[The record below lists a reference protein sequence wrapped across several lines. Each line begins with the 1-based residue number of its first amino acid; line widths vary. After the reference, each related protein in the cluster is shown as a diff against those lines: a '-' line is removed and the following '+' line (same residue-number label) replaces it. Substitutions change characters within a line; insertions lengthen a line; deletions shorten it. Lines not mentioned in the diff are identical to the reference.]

1 MKTKARRERLS
12 SSRAQLR
19 LCFNCRIRYWLPLLL
34 TAVSLLGQSPFE
46 CIEELA
52 LPKFPPLARSARI
65 SGLVE
70 YTITFTPGAPAQLK
84 LHPGAH
90 PLLRSAVENAL
101 RETRFT
107 ATCPVGEIP
116 LSFLFE
122 YDPNDP
128 FSELDVG
135 KSVINPKGQFRIRAS
150 NRPIHFQP
158 AHRADPGPN
167 NALRFL
173 AEGCSELGRVISTSK
188 EAGNYL
194 CEVLG
199 VYGDHLEF
207 QVRNLQP
214 KGASGLLGN
223 FRLSLRSLR
232 VTPAEPTDID
242 SPILQKLRRAADQ

>member
-1 MKTKARRERLS
+1 MKH
-12 SSRAQLR
+12 
-19 LCFNCRIRYWLPLLL
+19 WLPLLL
-34 TAVSLLGQSPFE
+34 TAMSLPGQSPFE
-46 CIEELA
+46 CIEELV
-52 LPKFPPLARSARI
+52 LPKFPPLARSANI

-70 YTITFTPGAPAQLK
+70 YTITFTPGAPAQPK

-122 YDPNDP
+122 FDLNSPY
-128 FSELDVG
+128 SELDVG

-150 NRPIHFQP
+150 
-158 AHRADPGPN
+158 HREINGHGGTMEDPGPN

-173 AEGCSELGRVISTSK
+173 AEGCSELGRVISASK
-188 EAGNYL
+188 EAGSYH
-194 CEVLG
+194 CEVLN
-199 VYGDHLEF
+199 VYPDYVEF

-223 FRLSLRSLR
+223 YHISLHSLS
-232 VTPAEPTDID
+232 VTPAKPTYFD
-242 SPILQKLRRAADQ
+242 SPALQKLRRAAAQ